1 MAKPKLTVTDLER
14 ELHFKNERIAELKN
28 EIDELHH
35 LVQRMEEHAQE
46 HDEYLETFITTFG
59 LTLNDDNKWENGEFI
74 EKYNTLIERNSELID
89 DYNKLVRSFNRNIAM
104 VQPVG
109 RPIAASEAQQAQ
121 ILK

>member
-59 LTLNDDNKWENGEFI
+59 LTLNDLEPVVDEVTGVASFMERARDSKMTLFI
-74 EKYNTLIERNSELID
+74 
-89 DYNKLVRSFNRNIAM
+89 
-104 VQPVG
+104 
-109 RPIAASEAQQAQ
+109 
-121 ILK
+121 